1 MMNYRVIQMNES
13 ILDKKIKTWEDR
25 LLDLGKRNK
34 MISFRESKRATLKI
48 LKPSFEEL
56 YQQIVVD
63 EKELTFQ
70 KAIDRDSDV
79 RVYSILNLLDKLS
92 CPMEVNIGDIRAEG
106 SLPEI
111 KKTLKHLRSK
121 DRLALD
127 EQGTNILYLVFGFIE
142 WREKGSRSTDSWVK
156 SPLILVP
163 VTLTLPS
170 LNAQYS
176 LQKHEDEVVVNP
188 TLAYLF
194 ERDYGISLP
203 EFDSDKDTLESFM
216 QKMETLVDERGWRIV
231 RECSMGLVSFLKISM
246 YNDLIRNEDQL
257 KTNPIIRAF
266 AGERNEVNT
275 VDGDSFKFDH
285 DACRAIDSFQVLDA
299 DSSQQ
304 DAIALSQK
312 GVSFVMQGPPGT
324 GKSQTIANIIGQ
336 ALADG
341 KKILFVSEKMAALD
355 VVYRRLS
362 DVHLADFCLSLHS
375 HKANKKEILDQL
387 SANLSLQ
394 RIRVKDEEIAKLT
407 RLDMIREQ
415 LKAYVHDIHQTIMPL
430 EMSLYEVY
438 GAILELGSLP
448 DIEIHLSGVDQ
459 LTKDDVNRLAL
470 MIMNLDKAQGVL
482 GPQWYKNP
490 WQGILGSYLEV
501 SQKRELQNKLQDA
514 VRILSVLEECKLVDK
529 SLADIISIDTLDAF
543 WELYE
548 HAVHCSSIPNG
559 WFHRPTEQEEHLVRA
574 LCKRKHTID
583 SLTQE
588 LTNRY
593 GHEFFD
599 MSGQSVAMELTA
611 SMKKY
616 CDVLRNNEEYDT
628 AFELMEDDLQR
639 VVLLDETCHL
649 LIDALNVFSAEYNLL
664 IQFDFDSVD
673 AVLTVCKMLLEK
685 RKLTYWYFSESKSEH
700 LLQYVTDLRNKLHSF
715 VDQKERLCKRYSD
728 GILEHKGFDQ
738 ILSQLVLAETDLLP
752 LISDN
757 RLTYST
763 LCDISSFEPDVLQNV
778 ETALNHTSFAGM
790 RQTFGMPRPTTLR
803 EVKTQISVIEK
814 AQQNKI
820 VSSWHSASTRIAAK
834 QLLQEVLGKT
844 NELAEAKKKLEKFFK
859 QVGIVID
866 VDTMSDSDVAKL
878 QQADKVVPEA
888 VSIVRCCKNDS
899 AYNLLDTIDQNS
911 ENFSALVQK
920 ISDLRTEYRIIDSLD
935 NFELLVAL
943 QTYRDAVVLSAPC
956 SSWAN
961 SKVEAFAILDQVMEI
976 ANKLKTQR
984 NQILETCEETVF
996 ALDYT
1001 GILNRFKAEYTS
1013 FFKIFK
1019 SSYRE
1024 DTKQIRLVFK
1034 EVRKKISD
1042 DEIIALLHALRQ
1054 YDEDLKEY
1062 RAFSA
1067 QIAKLFGI
1075 QEYDIGFDWEAI
1087 KKRLDAFDAVGHLF
1101 QDDYATYRFI
1111 VENCWNSIYDVLVS
1125 YDELNTWFVDNE
1137 VAKKYYANLYLG
1149 FETDTAKIRDALC
1162 HARDICTIFDS
1173 ADRYLEY
1180 MLSGIVSQDVENAKK
1195 YAADIVTVRAWL
1207 ISQAN
1212 KINEYTG
1219 ITYDESFDEW
1229 NEILSQLE
1237 TFNDIV
1243 SEIGEDPGYDLVKKY
1258 STQRTLVDDYLVV
1271 LKQVTQIA
1279 EYAQSVHHVATNQ
1292 ADINEMDVKRLIEDI
1307 RIIITNV
1314 ALLQSVYT
1322 KLSIYCPEGYS
1333 ALNVDE
1339 IKNDLNAILLYQ
1351 YTRDNLS
1358 SIEDEARE
1366 KLGNEYSGVSTDWDS
1381 VISNIVFSGK
1391 VIQLL
1396 SGNISA
1402 ELKAAFVSGVPLYS
1416 DAQVAEL
1423 CNYLSTAREVETV
1436 FPTLGTERELAS
1448 KIKVLEEMCAALNS
1462 AIRTKCVITSTA
1474 YVQCSYSG
1482 IIADLEKL
1490 ARVQETKMAF
1500 DGDLKKVEKILPKL
1514 TFDSSTDWDYIAE
1527 IFNHLRQVK
1536 RVISMSSIDSEIM
1549 QFVTNG
1555 IPGITVTAYKVQIEK
1570 LVGNKQLISSL
1581 TGLFANKAILEA
1593 YNLSKLTRRFRNCNE
1608 QFSTI
1613 DAWIDLRDCKK
1624 ACVDNGLEDFI
1635 VTAEDTYYP
1644 AGMLKDV
1651 FMKSFYYEWFEK
1663 VCTRIESVSSFRVRT
1678 QESRVDTF
1686 RELDSHQLP
1695 VDQMRIREKL
1705 IREMPSRHNY
1715 GRATDEMSILLH
1727 ELNKKR
1733 KIMPLRK
1740 LFRTIPNLLLKLKP
1754 CLMMSPLSV
1763 SYFLEAETYRFDM
1776 VIFDEAS
1783 QIFPQDAIGA
1793 IFRGKQVIIAGDSK
1807 QLPPTNFFSASTSN
1821 DVDFDYE
1828 DDEEEEVNFDS
1839 ILEEASNSLPN
1850 RSLLWHYRSR
1860 FEELISFSN
1869 QQIYQN
1875 NLITFPSSTIHAKD
1889 TGVEYVHVQNGVYE
1903 NRCNRAEAQEIV
1915 RMVAEHIRKY
1925 PDRSLGVIAFSES
1938 QQSVIEEEINKFR
1951 TSNPFYERFFDE
1963 DKDEPFFVKNLENV
1977 QGDERD
1983 TIMFSICYAKNAQ
1996 GRMYMRFGP
2005 LGHQGGERRLNV
2017 AITRA
2022 KYNVKLVGSIL
2033 PEDID
2038 LSKTHSEGV
2047 RMLRTYISFAMNG
2060 SSALPKMEKKNSL
2073 YDVDTFSEQ
2082 VGKFLTSRGCSVKMN
2097 VGSSDYTIDIAVEH
2111 PKKPG
2116 RYIAGI
2122 ECDGSSYYIART
2134 VRDREHLR
2142 TAVLEQMGWKMYRV
2156 WSTEWIRNPEA
2167 EKERLMT
2174 FIQDALIHHGEVVSE
2189 TSTSDAVEEIVG
2201 TEVIKSDRTVKPQNS
2216 TDPYNLP
2223 LYEEGKWWDRPNH
2236 RRNDNLSNIA
2246 DMVLAVVKVEQPIHM
2261 ELLYKRVSQGFT
2273 TGKVTQGVRETIDI
2287 AIREYMKDEVVIE
2300 DQFIRL
2306 ASLTAVQARRSR
2318 LGDPNRTIEYI
2329 SIPEIAAAMEKV
2341 LVGAYGMERSVLCS
2355 EAAKIFG
2362 FERTGAKIK
2371 QRTNEAVDYLIR
2383 IGKVSAYD
2391 DKVQL
2396 LEV

>member
-1 MMNYRVIQMNES
+1 MNEA
-13 ILDKKIKTWEDR
+13 ILDRKIKTWEDQ

-48 LKPSFEEL
+48 LKPGFDEL

-79 RVYSILNLLDKLS
+79 RVYSILSLLDKLS

-106 SLPEI
+106 TLPEI

-121 DRLALD
+121 ARLALD

-142 WREKGSRSTDSWVK
+142 WREKGSRSADSWVK

-176 LQKHEDEVVVNP
+176 LQKHEDEVVINP

-194 ERDYGISLP
+194 EHDYGISLP

-216 QKMETLVDERGWRIV
+216 QKMEALLDERGWRIV

-246 YNDLIRNEDQL
+246 YNDLIRNEAQL

-275 VDGDSFKFDH
+275 VDGETYEFDH
-285 DACRAIDSFQVLDA
+285 DACRAVDSFQVLDA

-324 GKSQTIANIIGQ
+324 GKSQTITNIIAQ

-387 SANLSLQ
+387 GANLSLQ
-394 RIRVKDEEIAKLT
+394 RIKVKDEEIAKLT

-415 LKAYVHDIHQTIMPL
+415 LKTYVHDIHQTIMPL

-448 DIEIHLSGVDQ
+448 DIEIHLADVDQ
-459 LTKDDVNRLAL
+459 LKKDDVNRLAL
-470 MIMNLDKAQGVL
+470 LVMNLDRAQGVL

-501 SQKRELQNKLQDA
+501 SQKRDLQNKLQDA
-514 VRILSVLEECKLVDK
+514 IRILAALEECKLVDK
-529 SLADIISIDTLDAF
+529 SLADILSVDTLDAF

-548 HAVHCSSIPNG
+548 HACHCSAIPNG
-559 WFHRPTEQEEHLVRA
+559 WFHRPIEQEDRLVCELLER
-574 LCKRKHTID
+574 KRTIG
-583 SLTQE
+583 SFTQE
-588 LTNRY
+588 LTDKY
-593 GHEFFD
+593 GHEFFEI
-599 MSGQSVAMELTA
+599 SGRSVATELTS
-611 SMKKY
+611 SMRKY
-616 CDVLRNNEEYDT
+616 LDVLRNKEEADT
-628 AFELMEDDLQR
+628 AFGFMEDDLQQ
-639 VVLLDETCHL
+639 VLLLDENCHL
-649 LIDALNVFSAEYNLL
+649 LIDALNVLSAEYQLMM
-664 IQFDFDSVD
+664 QCDFDSVD
-673 AVLTVCKMLLEK
+673 AVLTICEMLLEK
-685 RKLTYWYFSESKSEH
+685 RKLTDWYFSEPKTEQ
-700 LLQYVTDLRNKLHSF
+700 LLQYVTELRNKLHNF
-715 VDQKERLCKRYSD
+715 VEQKKRLCERYAD
-728 GILEHKGFDQ
+728 VILENKDIKQVLDQ
-738 ILSQLVLAETDLLP
+738 FTLAEGELRS
-752 LISDN
+752 LISVDGM
-757 RLTYST
+757 TYSA
-763 LCDISSFEPDVLQNV
+763 LCDIVAFDQVYLQDIEAALSHYTFAEMLSSYGLPHSSNI
-778 ETALNHTSFAGM
+778 A
-790 RQTFGMPRPTTLR
+790 
-803 EVKTQISVIEK
+803 EVKTHISAIERV
-814 AQQNKI
+814 QHNK
-820 VSSWHSASTRIAAK
+820 VVPSWHSAAARNK
-834 QLLQEVLGKT
+834 AKTLLRDVMSKTGKLT
-844 NELAEAKKKLEKFFK
+844 EEKKKLKEFFL
-859 QVGIVID
+859 QFGIVID
-866 VDTMSDSDVAKL
+866 IDTMSEADVAKL
-878 QQADKVVPEA
+878 QQADEIIAEATAIVP
-888 VSIVRCCKNDS
+888 CCNNDS
-899 AYNLLDTIDQNS
+899 AYSLLDTIEQNA
-911 ENFSALVQK
+911 EKFSGIAET
-920 ISDLRTEYRIIDSLD
+920 ISTLRSEYRIIDSFD
-935 NFELLVAL
+935 SFELLAAL
-943 QTYRDAVVLSAPC
+943 QTNRDAVVLSAPC
-956 SSWAN
+956 SSWAT
-961 SKVEAFAILDQVMEI
+961 SKAEAFTILKQVMEL
-976 ANKLKTQR
+976 ASKLRTQR
-984 NQILETCEETVF
+984 NQLLETCEETVF
-996 ALDYT
+996 ALDYA
-1001 GILNRFKAEYTS
+1001 GILNRFKAEYTN

-1019 SSYRE
+1019 SSYKE

-1034 EVRKKISD
+1034 EVRKKIPD

-1054 YDEDLKEY
+1054 YNEDLREY
-1062 RAFSA
+1062 QMLSS
-1067 QIAKLFGI
+1067 QIAKLLDI
-1075 QEYDIGFDWEAI
+1075 QEYDVGFDWESV

-1101 QDDYATYRFI
+1101 QDDSATYRFI

-1125 YDELNTWFVDNE
+1125 YDELNAWFADNE
-1137 VAKKYYANLYLG
+1137 EAKKYYAGLYLG
-1149 FETDTAKIRDALC
+1149 LETDTTKIRDVLS
-1162 HARDICTIFDS
+1162 HARNISTIFAS
-1173 ADRYLEY
+1173 PDRYIEY
-1180 MLSGIVSQDVENAKK
+1180 MLSGVAPQNVQYAKK
-1195 YAADIVTVRAWL
+1195 YATDIVATRAWFA
-1207 ISQAN
+1207 SQAHDI
-1212 KINEYTG
+1212 KEYTG
-1219 ITYDESFDEW
+1219 ITYDESFGEW
-1229 NEILSQLE
+1229 EEILSQLE
-1237 TFNDIV
+1237 IFNGIV
-1243 SEIGEDPGYDLVKKY
+1243 SDVGEDIGYALAAKY
-1258 STQRTLVDDYLVV
+1258 CEDSTLVDDHLAV
-1271 LKQVTQIA
+1271 LQRITQIS
-1279 EYAQSVHHVATNQ
+1279 EYAQSVYHIA
-1292 ADINEMDVKRLIEDI
+1292 ADRPDINTRDIKQLICDI
-1307 RIIITNV
+1307 RAIIANAT
-1314 ALLQSVYT
+1314 LLKSVYET
-1322 KLSIYCPEGYS
+1322 LSVYCPEGYS
-1333 ALNVDE
+1333 ALSADD
-1339 IKNDLNAILLYQ
+1339 IKNDLSAILLYQ
-1351 YTRDNLS
+1351 HTRDNLS
-1358 SIEDEARE
+1358 SVEDEARE
-1366 KLGNEYSGVSTDWDS
+1366 KLGEEYRGLSTDWDS
-1381 VISNIVFSGK
+1381 IVANIAFCGK

-1396 SGNISA
+1396 SDNISA
-1402 ELKAAFVSGVPLYS
+1402 EMKAAFVSGSSLYS

-1423 CNYLSTAREVETV
+1423 RNYLSTARKIESA
-1436 FPTLGTERELAS
+1436 FPTLGTERDLNA
-1448 KIKVLEEMCAALNS
+1448 KIKVFADLCVALRN
-1462 AIRTKCVITSTA
+1462 AIRTKATITSAA
-1474 YVQCSYSG
+1474 YSECSYSG
-1482 IIADLEKL
+1482 IVADLEKL
-1490 ARVQETKMAF
+1490 ARVQETQSAF
-1500 DGDLKKVEKILPKL
+1500 DRDLTKVKKILPKF
-1514 TFDSSTDWDYIAE
+1514 TFDSNTDWDYMAE

-1536 RVISMSSIDSEIM
+1536 RAISSGSIDSEIM

-1555 IPGITVTAYKVQIEK
+1555 IPGITVTTYNEQIEK
-1570 LVGNKQLISSL
+1570 LIRNKHLIATL
-1581 TGLFANKAILEA
+1581 TGLFANKALLET
-1593 YNLSKLTRRFRNCNE
+1593 YNLAKLTRRLRNCNE
-1608 QFSTI
+1608 QFSTM

-1624 ACVDNGLEDFI
+1624 ACVDNGLEEFI

-1663 VCTRIESVSSFRVRT
+1663 VCAGIESVSTFRVRT
-1678 QESRVDTF
+1678 QESRVEAF
-1686 RELDSHQLP
+1686 RELDAHQLP

-1705 IREMPSRHNY
+1705 IREMPSRHNF

-1727 ELNKKR
+1727 ELSKKR

-1793 IFRGKQVIIAGDSK
+1793 IFRAKQVIIAGDSK

-1821 DVDFDYE
+1821 DADFDYE

-1889 TGVEYVHVQNGVYE
+1889 TGVEYVYVQNGVYE

-1915 RMVAEHIRKY
+1915 RMVAEHIRMH
-1925 PDRSLGVIAFSES
+1925 PERSLGIIAFSES

-1951 TSNPFYERFFDE
+1951 TRNPFNERFFDE

-1983 TIMFSICYAKNAQ
+1983 TIIFSICYAKNAQ

-2022 KYNVKLVGSIL
+2022 KHNVKLVGSIL

-2060 SSALPKMEKKNSL
+2060 STALPKAEKKNSL

-2082 VGKFLTSRGCSVKMN
+2082 VGKFLTSRGCSVQMN

-2116 RYIAGI
+2116 QYIAGI
-2122 ECDGSSYYIART
+2122 ECDGSSYYMART

-2167 EKERLMT
+2167 EKERLMS
-2174 FIQDALIHHGEVVSE
+2174 FIQNALIHHGEIVSD
-2189 TSTSDAVEEIVG
+2189 TQTGSVAEEIVG
-2201 TEVIKSDRTVKPQNS
+2201 TEVVKPDRTVKSQSS
-2216 TDPYNLP
+2216 TNPYNLP
-2223 LYEEGKWWDRPNH
+2223 LYEEGKWWDRPT
-2236 RRNDNLSNIA
+2236 RRGNDNLSNIA

-2261 ELLYKRVSQGFT
+2261 ELMYKRVGQGFT
-2273 TGKVTQGVRETIDI
+2273 TGKATQGVRDTIDL
-2287 AIREYMKDEVVIE
+2287 AIRDRMKDEVVIE

-2306 ASLTAVQARRSR
+2306 ASLTTVQARRSR
-2318 LGDPNRTIEYI
+2318 LGNPDRTIEYI
-2329 SIPEIAAAMEKV
+2329 SIPEIAAAMEKI
-2341 LVGAYGMERSVLCS
+2341 LAGAYGIDRSVLCS
-2355 EAAKIFG
+2355 EAAKVFG

-2371 QRTNEAVDYLIR
+2371 QRTNEAVDYLVR
-2383 IGKVSAYD
+2383 TGKVSDYD
-2391 DKVQL
+2391 DKIQL
-2396 LEV
+2396 LEG